1 MMDRRESAAVDQI
14 FGSVGWE
21 MDGSAPPPEISS
33 MTVRKAYV
41 ERRSWLHPLRSFWRI
56 HSFLLVVLHMMIV
69 AAFTTTRSGL
79 VWDGALLEGLCST
92 ILTHSAC
99 GLIAE
104 LLALFHDHGL
114 LHTHPARLAGLLL
127 RLTYKAA
134 MAAALALS
142 YARLVKAYP
151 IDAQRGVDA
160 FEWAADVLPSHSFG
174 IAAAIYMVP
183 ASLSTLSQIFPAISS
198 WVRGW
203 RGAPKAA
210 VDLLEPLNRLYVGRP
225 RPRARAAA
233 HAPTAHGCG
242 L

>member
-1 MMDRRESAAVDQI
+1 M
-14 FGSVGWE
+14 
-21 MDGSAPPPEISS
+21 
-33 MTVRKAYV
+33 
-41 ERRSWLHPLRSFWRI
+41 RSQ
-56 HSFLLVVLHMMIV
+56 V

-160 FEWAADVLPSHSFG
+160 LEWASEELRADKKIVLE
-174 IAAAIYMVP
+174 
-183 ASLSTLSQIFPAISS
+183 
-198 WVRGW
+198 
-203 RGAPKAA
+203 A
-210 VDLLEPLNRLYVGRP
+210 VKRHGRLLEH
-225 RPRARAAA
+225 AA
-233 HAPTAHGCG
+233 C
-242 L
+242 